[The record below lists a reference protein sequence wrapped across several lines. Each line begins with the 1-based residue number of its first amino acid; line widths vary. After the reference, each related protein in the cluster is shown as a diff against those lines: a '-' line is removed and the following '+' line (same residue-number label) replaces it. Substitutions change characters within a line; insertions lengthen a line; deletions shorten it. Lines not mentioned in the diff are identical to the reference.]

1 MPLSSFSLFFE
12 SIVFLLFYFAPFC
25 QCANFSRPSPT
36 LLSAIKVP
44 PARSC
49 PLSGPWPCLLSL
61 CNPHQSPSCTTRK
74 LLLLFFCMC
83 CLLATTQ
90 SRVKLRLH
98 IGILI
103 LYCSHQVTRPTP
115 LPVSLFLVAF
125 HAPSGSPISTGL
137 RIPPSLPNLFDEGK
151 SRGAVKEKKGGK
163 GKGLCL
169 CGEVDKGSAFNACD
183 FFLIVFPRARL
194 TRLLIRWKLGIEF
207 LLQLS
212 LVPIPSVRGSL

>member
-103 LYCSHQVTRPTP
+103 LYCSHQVTRP
-115 LPVSLFLVAF
+115 
-125 HAPSGSPISTGL
+125 APSFPIFIPGRVPCSFWKSYQHWPSHSP
-137 RIPPSLPNLFDEGK
+137 
-151 SRGAVKEKKGGK
+151 
-163 GKGLCL
+163 
-169 CGEVDKGSAFNACD
+169 
-183 FFLIVFPRARL
+183 FFAQSI
-194 TRLLIRWKLGIEF
+194 
-207 LLQLS
+207 
-212 LVPIPSVRGSL
+212 